1 MSPVIATLACPKT
14 SDTTLS
20 GTPADNITEAAE
32 CRSVCSP
39 TEEGSPAR
47 LAAAFKARS
56 ALRGSE
62 GSPSSVVNTYGVG
75 CHIEPAP
82 QPLDPLIGA
91 HVAQQPLRSRGERDH
106 SARPR
111 RLRFGHNELAGDAG
125 ERAAYPEQPL
135 VKVNVGPMQGE
146 RLAAA

>member
-1 MSPVIATLACPKT
+1 MTTFSGEGVAEPRQRLPRNLWTDVPVDVSGDCNACVT
-14 SDTTLS
+14 EDSDTTLS

-56 ALRGSE
+56 ALRGSQ

-75 CHIEPAP
+75 CHIEPA
-82 QPLDPLIGA
+82 L
-91 HVAQQPLRSRGERDH
+91 SR
-106 SARPR
+106 SAR
-111 RLRFGHNELAGDAG
+111 
-125 ERAAYPEQPL
+125 
-135 VKVNVGPMQGE
+135 
-146 RLAAA
+146 